1 MGSAREIGPGTRHDR
16 LAPFRG
22 LERPDRTGLALGLA
36 VLAALAA
43 LDALL
48 GEPGLLV
55 GMFVLAPFVP
65 ATLGG
70 VVATSVVAGGAI
82 LVGLLSPAW
91 DLDFGRSEYWITTA
105 GLLLG
110 GAFAIVAA
118 AARRRARI
126 SSRRLAVLDSVGAIA
141 DGSLPLAQTLE
152 RVVEVIVP
160 AVADICMV
168 DAIHDGRIVRAAVRA
183 AGRADS
189 AEIEARIRRREP
201 SVPSRFVT
209 AERAWMEI
217 PHYRARMDPED
228 LRRIAH
234 DPKDHEFL
242 QSLGLRSWVVAAMSA
257 RRRNLGTLTLI
268 TSWSQRRYDADDVA
282 FAQDLA
288 NRIGLALD
296 NAGLFSDL
304 ESVERRLDAVMS
316 MLDEA
321 VMVHDANGLLVYMN
335 DLAAGWLGFAG
346 PEAALDAPAADLV
359 DRLHVW
365 SEGGARVDT
374 ELIAEHLNSLRLPW
388 QGMARIASPGVRE
401 ERWVA
406 VNSRP
411 IDAPDGRI
419 LYAVTT
425 AKDVTELKRS
435 EFAEQLLARTGELLA
450 SSIDHAETLQAVA
463 RVGIPQ
469 LADRCSV
476 HIPNRNGDPEQ
487 VAVASAERDGAGGE
501 RETGE
506 PPTRLR
512 DAGPL
517 AEVIRTRTPLL
528 ASEPPSQGPG
538 DARTSTTESNL
549 IEGLGIGSVI
559 AVPMTAGSKVI
570 GVLVFSNRPDSRRLD
585 RSDLKIALE
594 IGRRAALA
602 IENARLAGEHAEVA
616 RVLQRGLLP
625 PELPTP
631 RGFELAAMYRPAGEV
646 NEVGGDFYDA
656 FAIEGGWM
664 VAIGDVMGRGA
675 AAASLTGVAR
685 HTISTAGRLTGD
697 PRAAARLVDESLK
710 RGADLL
716 LCSAI
721 ILVLPD
727 VDRDPARIPILV
739 AGHPAPLL
747 IREGAVESAGLH
759 GPLLGAPDE
768 HRWELS
774 TVELSAGEQLVLYTD
789 GVTEAR
795 GAGERFGE
803 ERLRDSLS
811 SADDPRA
818 VIRSVE
824 RALDSFIAGEPED
837 DAAVLAILRSADP
850 APRNAGADQSA
861 DAAIGRSRKLGR
873 VSTPREGVFR
883 SPQGP
888 GPRDPSGHPD
898 PGSPSR
904 DD

>member
-1 MGSAREIGPGTRHDR
+1 VGSAFRIRRATRRDR
-16 LAPFRG
+16 LAPLPG
-22 LERPDRTGLALGLA
+22 LESADRTGLALGLA

-70 VVATSVVAGGAI
+70 VVATALVAGAAV
-82 LVGLLSPAW
+82 LVGVLSPAW

-105 GLLLG
+105 GLVLG

-118 AARRRARI
+118 AARRRART

-141 DGSLPLAQTLE
+141 DGSLPLGETLE
-152 RVVEVIVP
+152 RVVDMIVP
-160 AVADICMV
+160 AVADICMI
-168 DAIHDGRIVRAAVRA
+168 DAIHDGRIVRAAVKA
-183 AGRADS
+183 AGRPDS
-189 AEIEARIRRREP
+189 DQVAARIRGREP

-217 PHYRARMDPED
+217 PHYRPRMDPED

-234 DPKDHEFL
+234 DPEDHEFL
-242 QSLGLRSWVVAAMSA
+242 QSLDLRSWVVAAMSA
-257 RRRNLGTLTLI
+257 RRRSLGTLTLI
-268 TSWSQRRYDADDVA
+268 TSWSRRLYDADDVA

-316 MLDEA
+316 MLDQA
-321 VMVHDANGLLVYMN
+321 VVVHDANGLLVYMN
-335 DLAAGWLGFAG
+335 DLAAEWLGFQG

-359 DRLHVW
+359 NRLQVW
-365 SEGGARVDT
+365 SEGGARIDT
-374 ELIAEHLNSLRLPW
+374 ELIAEHLNSFRLPW
-388 QGMARIASPGVRE
+388 EGMARIASRGVQE

-469 LADRCSV
+469 LADHCSV
-476 HIPNRNGDPEQ
+476 YIPDRNGVLEQ
-487 VAVASAERDGAGGE
+487 AAVAAAEADGAGSE
-501 RETGE
+501 PQTDE
-506 PPTRLR
+506 PPPRLG
-512 DAGPL
+512 DGSLL

-528 ASEPPSQGPG
+528 ASEPPSDDSDIRRPDFIDGH
-538 DARTSTTESNL
+538 RM
-549 IEGLGIGSVI
+549 GSAI
-559 AVPMTAGSKVI
+559 AVPMTAGAKVI
-570 GVLVFSNRPDSRRLD
+570 GVLVFANRPDSRHLD
-585 RSDLKIALE
+585 ESDLKIGLE

-602 IENARLAGEHAEVA
+602 IENARLAGERAEVA

-625 PELPTP
+625 PELPTL
-631 RGFELAAMYRPAGEV
+631 RGFELATMYRPAGEV
-646 NEVGGDFYDA
+646 NEVGGDFYDV

-675 AAASLTGVAR
+675 AAASLTGLAR
-685 HTISTAGRLTGD
+685 HTIRTAGRLTGD
-697 PRAAARLVDESLK
+697 PRDAARLVDESLK

-721 ILVLPD
+721 ILVLPE
-727 VDRDPARIPILV
+727 VDTDPARIPILV
-739 AGHPAPLL
+739 AGHPPPLL
-747 IREGAVESAGLH
+747 IREGAVEPAALQ

-774 TVELSAGEQLVLYTD
+774 TMELSAGEQLVLYTD

-795 GAGERFGE
+795 GEAERFGE
-803 ERLRDSLS
+803 ERLRASLP
-811 SADDPRA
+811 SAAGPID
-818 VIRSVE
+818 VVRSVE
-824 RALDSFIAGEPED
+824 GALDSFIAGEPED
-837 DAAVLAILRSADP
+837 DAAVLAIYRAGVP
-850 APRNAGADQSA
+850 APRIERAGEGADP
-861 DAAIGRSRKLGR
+861 AIGRSRKLGR
-873 VSTPREGVFR
+873 VSAPRERVFR
-883 SPQGP
+883 SPDGP
-888 GPRDPSGHPD
+888 GRQDASGQPEPGPPSHD
-898 PGSPSR
+898 N
-904 DD
+904 